1 MKRGQTAV
9 ADDFPKLGWGFT
21 EYGKQLKSWPKG
33 PDGEPEKP
41 AFLTHC
47 GSVDMED
54 EMLANLLEAYGIPC
68 LRRYPENGSF
78 GRVVLGMSGNGA
90 DVYVP
95 ESMLEDAKNLIS
107 EDGEYD
113 NDERL

>member
-1 MKRGQTAV
+1 MKEAASVG
-9 ADDFPKLGWGFT
+9 DNFPKLGWGFT
-21 EYGKQLKSWPKG
+21 EYGKELKNWPK
-33 PDGEPEKP
+33 DERGEPVPP

-47 GSVDMED
+47 GSLDMED

-68 LRRYPENGSF
+68 LRRFPENGSF

-90 DVYVP
+90 DIYVP
-95 ESMLEDAKNLIS
+95 ETMLEDAKNLIS

-113 NDERL
+113 DDEQ

>member
-1 MKRGQTAV
+1 MGDT
-9 ADDFPKLGWGFT
+9 FPKLGWGFT
-21 EYGKQLKSWPKG
+21 EYGKELKNWPR
-33 PDGEPEKP
+33 DERGEPVAP
-41 AFLTHC
+41 AFLKHC
-47 GSVDMED
+47 GSLDMED

-90 DVYVP
+90 DIYVP
-95 ESMLEDAKNLIS
+95 ETMLEDAKNLIS

-113 NDERL
+113 DDDEQ